1 MAEKRSSMKN
11 KREQQRKKAA
21 KARRVRRTLLVIT
34 EFLLVCA
41 LSICCY
47 AVSILNTMQ
56 RSTINQKEIYVAT
69 FANNGD
75 NDQQEAQPATTE
87 PQSKEQEKESE
98 KSGEQESVPESSSAK
113 PGSVINVSEVTQAT
127 TVDDILSHQETVN
140 GYWNILLVGVDAR
153 DQANLGGGNG
163 VQSDVMMICSINV
176 KTKEVKLV
184 SIYRDTL
191 LKMYS
196 RDEFDLANSEFAK
209 GSDTDMISMINMN
222 LDLQIQD
229 VVVVN
234 WAALIR
240 VIDAIGGIYL
250 DITPEEVEK
259 GYITGY
265 ITEIEE
271 ATGIWQPQ
279 LTQAG
284 YQLCNGVYAVAYC
297 RNRYTTG
304 MDMGR
309 TSRQREVIDKM
320 LQQAKVAS
328 PSALLTAVRYACP
341 NINTTLSND
350 ELFALAADVN
360 SYSITDTEG
369 FPYTYDLTLG
379 TLGVFGVK
387 DSLVCTDLAGDVKK
401 LHTYLFGDDGY
412 EPSQTVKDISYTIQK
427 AFGVGQKRYKVKKPC
442 ISQICGIWGFFSRM
456 LKEKYTI

>member
-75 NDQQEAQPATTE
+75 NDQQEEAQTATTE

-176 KTKEVKLV
+176 KTKEVKPGVYLIV
-184 SIYRDTL
+184 IHFLRCIQEMNLTL
-191 LKMYS
+191 QTLS
-196 RDEFDLANSEFAK
+196 LPK

-427 AFGVGQKRYKVKKPC
+427 AFGVGQ
-442 ISQICGIWGFFSRM
+442 
-456 LKEKYTI
+456 

>member
-69 FANNGD
+69 FANN
-75 NDQQEAQPATTE
+75 NENESPSEEVQTAAAPESQNEEQTNEAEQPN
-87 PQSKEQEKESE
+87 ESE
-98 KSGEQESVPESSSAK
+98 SVGESSSAAK
-113 PGSVINVSEVTQAT
+113 PGSVVNVSEVTQAS

-153 DQANLGGGNG
+153 DQSNLGGGNG

-196 RDEFDLANSEFAK
+196 RDAFDLANSEFAK

-250 DITPEEVEK
+250 DISQEEVEK

-309 TSRQREVIDKM
+309 TSRQREVIEKM
-320 LQQAKVAS
+320 LQQAKAAS

-360 SYSITDTEG
+360 SYTIADTEG

-427 AFGVGQKRYKVKKPC
+427 AFGLAQ
-442 ISQICGIWGFFSRM
+442 
-456 LKEKYTI
+456 

>member
-1 MAEKRSSMKN
+1 MARPKKRSKT
-11 KREQQRKKAA
+11 KKILFA
-21 KARRVRRTLLVIT
+21 VEIIVLLVFIGGLYVYGQLMSRMDKT
-34 EFLLVCA
+34 NTQKLDTQKVQVNEEVQDAINSEDSHLTGYTTYA
-41 LSICCY
+41 LFGIDSRS
-47 AVSILNTMQ
+47 ANMKFSGNQNSDTMIIA
-56 RSTINQKEIYVAT
+56 SV
-69 FANNGD
+69 NND
-75 NDQQEAQPATTE
+75 
-87 PQSKEQEKESE
+87 
-98 KSGEQESVPESSSAK
+98 
-113 PGSVINVSEVTQAT
+113 
-127 TVDDILSHQETVN
+127 
-140 GYWNILLVGVDAR
+140 
-153 DQANLGGGNG
+153 
-163 VQSDVMMICSINV
+163 
-176 KTKEVKLV
+176 TKDVKLV

-279 LTQAG
+279 LAQAG

-360 SYSITDTEG
+360 SYSIIDTEG

-427 AFGVGQKRYKVKKPC
+427 AFGVGQ
-442 ISQICGIWGFFSRM
+442 
-456 LKEKYTI
+456 

>member
-1 MAEKRSSMKN
+1 MAEKRSSMKK

-47 AVSILNTMQ
+47 GVSILNTMQ

-69 FANNGD
+69 FD
-75 NDQQEAQPATTE
+75 NKENTDQTEEAQTAVTEESQKEEAT
-87 PQSKEQEKESE
+87 KEA
-98 KSGEQESVPESSSAK
+98 EQESVAESVTAK
-113 PGSVINVSEVTQAT
+113 PDGVANVSEVTQAPT
-127 TVDDILSHQETVN
+127 IDDILSHQETVN

-153 DQANLGGGNG
+153 DQSNLGGGNG

-196 RDEFDLANSEFAK
+196 RDAFDLANSEFAK
-209 GSDTDMISMINMN
+209 GSDTDMISMVNMN

-250 DITPEEVEK
+250 DITQEEIDK

-279 LTQAG
+279 ITQAG

-341 NINTTLSND
+341 NINTTLTND

-360 SYSITDTEG
+360 SYTIVDTEG
-369 FPYTYDLTLG
+369 FPYTYDLELG
-379 TLGVFGVK
+379 TLGMFGVK

-412 EPSQTVKDISYTIQK
+412 EPSQKVKDISYTIQK
-427 AFGVGQKRYKVKKPC
+427 AFGIAQ
-442 ISQICGIWGFFSRM
+442 
-456 LKEKYTI
+456 

>member
-1 MAEKRSSMKN
+1 
-11 KREQQRKKAA
+11 
-21 KARRVRRTLLVIT
+21 
-34 EFLLVCA
+34 
-41 LSICCY
+41 
-47 AVSILNTMQ
+47 
-56 RSTINQKEIYVAT
+56 
-69 FANNGD
+69 
-75 NDQQEAQPATTE
+75 
-87 PQSKEQEKESE
+87 
-98 KSGEQESVPESSSAK
+98 
-113 PGSVINVSEVTQAT
+113 
-127 TVDDILSHQETVN
+127 
-140 GYWNILLVGVDAR
+140 
-153 DQANLGGGNG
+153 
-163 VQSDVMMICSINV
+163 MMICSINV

-304 MDMGR
+304 MDMG
-309 TSRQREVIDKM
+309 KN
-320 LQQAKVAS
+320 K
-328 PSALLTAVRYACP
+328 PSAR
-341 NINTTLSND
+341 SN
-350 ELFALAADVN
+350 
-360 SYSITDTEG
+360 
-369 FPYTYDLTLG
+369 
-379 TLGVFGVK
+379 
-387 DSLVCTDLAGDVKK
+387 
-401 LHTYLFGDDGY
+401 
-412 EPSQTVKDISYTIQK
+412 
-427 AFGVGQKRYKVKKPC
+427 R
-442 ISQICGIWGFFSRM
+442 
-456 LKEKYTI
+456 

>member
-1 MAEKRSSMKN
+1 MHFLFAVMQLVFSTRCSV
-11 KREQQRKKAA
+11 QQ
-21 KARRVRRTLLVIT
+21 LI
-34 EFLLVCA
+34 
-41 LSICCY
+41 
-47 AVSILNTMQ
+47 
-56 RSTINQKEIYVAT
+56 QKEIYVAT

-75 NDQQEAQPATTE
+75 NDQQEEAQTATTE

-271 ATGIWQPQ
+271 ATGI
-279 LTQAG
+279 LAASAG
-284 YQLCNGVYAVAYC
+284 
-297 RNRYTTG
+297 
-304 MDMGR
+304 
-309 TSRQREVIDKM
+309 
-320 LQQAKVAS
+320 
-328 PSALLTAVRYACP
+328 TAV
-341 NINTTLSND
+341 I
-350 ELFALAADVN
+350 AL
-360 SYSITDTEG
+360 
-369 FPYTYDLTLG
+369 
-379 TLGVFGVK
+379 
-387 DSLVCTDLAGDVKK
+387 
-401 LHTYLFGDDGY
+401 
-412 EPSQTVKDISYTIQK
+412 
-427 AFGVGQKRYKVKKPC
+427 
-442 ISQICGIWGFFSRM
+442 
-456 LKEKYTI
+456 

>member
-75 NDQQEAQPATTE
+75 NDQQEEAQTATTE

-191 LKMYS
+191 LRMYS

-360 SYSITDTEG
+360 SYSIIDTEG

-427 AFGVGQKRYKVKKPC
+427 AFGVGQ
-442 ISQICGIWGFFSRM
+442 
-456 LKEKYTI
+456 

>member
-1 MAEKRSSMKN
+1 M
-11 KREQQRKKAA
+11 
-21 KARRVRRTLLVIT
+21 L
-34 EFLLVCA
+34 F
-41 LSICCY
+41 
-47 AVSILNTMQ
+47 
-56 RSTINQKEIYVAT
+56 
-69 FANNGD
+69 
-75 NDQQEAQPATTE
+75 
-87 PQSKEQEKESE
+87 
-98 KSGEQESVPESSSAK
+98 
-113 PGSVINVSEVTQAT
+113 
-127 TVDDILSHQETVN
+127 
-140 GYWNILLVGVDAR
+140 
-153 DQANLGGGNG
+153 
-163 VQSDVMMICSINV
+163 
-176 KTKEVKLV
+176 
-184 SIYRDTL
+184 
-191 LKMYS
+191 
-196 RDEFDLANSEFAK
+196 
-209 GSDTDMISMINMN
+209 
-222 LDLQIQD
+222 
-229 VVVVN
+229 
-234 WAALIR
+234 
-240 VIDAIGGIYL
+240 
-250 DITPEEVEK
+250 TPEEVEK
-259 GYITGY
+259 GYIPGY

-328 PSALLTAVRYACP
+328 PSELLTAVRYACP

-427 AFGVGQKRYKVKKPC
+427 AFGVGQ
-442 ISQICGIWGFFSRM
+442 
-456 LKEKYTI
+456 

>member
-1 MAEKRSSMKN
+1 MIRKMAEQRSSMK
-11 KREQQRKKAA
+11 KKKEQQRKKAA

-69 FANNGD
+69 FANNNENPEPSAEVQTAAASESQSD
-75 NDQQEAQPATTE
+75 EKNEEQTEA
-87 PQSKEQEKESE
+87 
-98 KSGEQESVPESSSAK
+98 EQESVEESSAAK
-113 PGSVINVSEVTQAT
+113 PGSVINVSEVTQAP

-153 DQANLGGGNG
+153 DQSNLGGGNG

-250 DITPEEVEK
+250 DISQEEVDK

-309 TSRQREVIDKM
+309 TSRQREVIEKM
-320 LQQAKVAS
+320 LQQAKAAS

-360 SYSITDTEG
+360 SYTIADTEG

-427 AFGVGQKRYKVKKPC
+427 AFGLTQ
-442 ISQICGIWGFFSRM
+442 
-456 LKEKYTI
+456 

>member
-1 MAEKRSSMKN
+1 MIRKMAEQRSSMK
-11 KREQQRKKAA
+11 KKKEQQQRKKAA

-56 RSTINQKEIYVAT
+56 RSTINQDEIYVAT
-69 FANNGD
+69 FANNENNGQ
-75 NDQQEAQPATTE
+75 NEETQTAAPETQKSEEEKQT
-87 PQSKEQEKESE
+87 KENVAEL
-98 KSGEQESVPESSSAK
+98 SGEQETEQVAESSSAAK
-113 PGSVINVSEVTQAT
+113 PNSVIHVSEVTQPT
-127 TVDDILSHQETVN
+127 TVDDVLNHQETVN

-153 DQANLGGGNG
+153 DQANLGGGEGN
-163 VQSDVMMICSINV
+163 QSDVMMICSINV

-196 RDEFDLANSEFAK
+196 RDAFDLANAEYAK
-209 GSDTDMISMINMN
+209 SSDTNMISMINMN

-229 VVVVN
+229 MVVVN

-250 DITPEEVEK
+250 DISQEEIDK

-279 LTQAG
+279 ITQGG

-309 TSRQREVIDKM
+309 TGRQREVIEKM
-320 LQQAKVAS
+320 LEQAKVAS

-341 NINTTLSND
+341 NINTTLTNE

-360 SYSITDTEG
+360 SYNIVDTEG

-379 TLGVFGVK
+379 TTGVFGVK

-412 EPSQTVKDISYTIQK
+412 EPSQTVKDISYAIQRG
-427 AFGVGQKRYKVKKPC
+427 FGLAQ
-442 ISQICGIWGFFSRM
+442 
-456 LKEKYTI
+456 

>member
-75 NDQQEAQPATTE
+75 NDQQEEAQTATTE

-279 LTQAG
+279 LAQAG

-309 TSRQREVIDKM
+309 TSRQRE
-320 LQQAKVAS
+320 
-328 PSALLTAVRYACP
+328 
-341 NINTTLSND
+341 D

-360 SYSITDTEG
+360 SYSIIDTEG

-427 AFGVGQKRYKVKKPC
+427 AFGVGQ
-442 ISQICGIWGFFSRM
+442 
-456 LKEKYTI
+456 

>member
-1 MAEKRSSMKN
+1 MAEKRSSMKK

-47 AVSILNTMQ
+47 GVSILNTMQ

-69 FANNGD
+69 FD
-75 NDQQEAQPATTE
+75 NKENTDQTEEAQTAVTEESQKEEAT
-87 PQSKEQEKESE
+87 KEA
-98 KSGEQESVPESSSAK
+98 EQESVVESVTAK
-113 PGSVINVSEVTQAT
+113 PDGVANVSEVTQAPT
-127 TVDDILSHQETVN
+127 IDDILSHQETVN

-153 DQANLGGGNG
+153 DQSNLGGGNG

-176 KTKEVKLV
+176 KTKEVKMV

-196 RDEFDLANSEFAK
+196 RDAFDLANSEFAK

-250 DITPEEVEK
+250 DITQEEIDK

-279 LTQAG
+279 ITQAG

-341 NINTTLSND
+341 NINTTLTND
-350 ELFALAADVN
+350 ELFALTADVN
-360 SYSITDTEG
+360 SYTIVDTEG
-369 FPYTYDLTLG
+369 FPYTYDLELG
-379 TLGVFGVK
+379 TLGMFGVK

-412 EPSQTVKDISYTIQK
+412 EPSQKVKDISYTIQK
-427 AFGVGQKRYKVKKPC
+427 AFGIAQ
-442 ISQICGIWGFFSRM
+442 
-456 LKEKYTI
+456 

>member
-1 MAEKRSSMKN
+1 MQTNPIPPRQPRRS
-11 KREQQRKKAA
+11 RRRHRGLLWGLLIIAFIAA
-21 KARRVRRTLLVIT
+21 AAMGALFASNSLLDKSSDDVVEDGLLTAKDKTTIMIMGVDERDDDVGRSDTL
-34 EFLLVCA
+34 
-41 LSICCY
+41 
-47 AVSILNTMQ
+47 M
-56 RSTINQKEIYVAT
+56 VAT
-69 FANNGD
+69 LDPKKDHAALMSIPRDTRVKIKGHGWDKINAAYAYG
-75 NDQQEAQPATTE
+75 
-87 PQSKEQEKESE
+87 
-98 KSGEQESVPESSSAK
+98 SAK
-113 PGSVINVSEVTQAT
+113 GGPEAGEKLTQRTVKDFLGVNMDHYVVINIQAFQK
-127 TVDDILSHQETVN
+127 I
-140 GYWNILLVGVDAR
+140 
-153 DQANLGGGNG
+153 
-163 VQSDVMMICSINV
+163 
-176 KTKEVKLV
+176 
-184 SIYRDTL
+184 
-191 LKMYS
+191 
-196 RDEFDLANSEFAK
+196 
-209 GSDTDMISMINMN
+209 
-222 LDLQIQD
+222 
-229 VVVVN
+229 
-234 WAALIR
+234 
-240 VIDAIGGIYL
+240 IDAIGGIYL

-279 LTQAG
+279 LAQAG

-360 SYSITDTEG
+360 SYSIIDTEG

-427 AFGVGQKRYKVKKPC
+427 AFGVGQ
-442 ISQICGIWGFFSRM
+442 
-456 LKEKYTI
+456 

>member
-1 MAEKRSSMKN
+1 MAEKRSSMK
-11 KREQQRKKAA
+11 KKQEQQRKKAA

-56 RSTINQKEIYVAT
+56 RSTINQDEIYIAT
-69 FANNGD
+69 FANNENNGQNEETQTAAPD
-75 NDQQEAQPATTE
+75 DSKSEE
-87 PQSKEQEKESE
+87 KEQTKENE
-98 KSGEQESVPESSSAK
+98 AEVSGEQITESSSEVK
-113 PGSVINVSEVTQAT
+113 PNGAINVSEVTQAT
-127 TVDDILSHQETVN
+127 TADDILSHQETVN

-153 DQANLGGGNG
+153 DQANLGGGEGN
-163 VQSDVMMICSINV
+163 QSDVMMICSINV

-196 RDEFDLANSEFAK
+196 RDAFDLANAEYAK
-209 GSDTDMISMINMN
+209 SSDTNMISMINMN

-229 VVVVN
+229 MVVVN

-250 DITPEEVEK
+250 DVTQEEIDK

-279 LTQAG
+279 ITQGG

-297 RNRYTTG
+297 RNRYSTG

-309 TSRQREVIDKM
+309 TSRQREVIEKM
-320 LQQAKVAS
+320 LEQAKQAS

-341 NINTTLSND
+341 NINTTLTNE

-360 SYSITDTEG
+360 SYSIVDTDG

-379 TLGVFGVK
+379 TTGVFGVK

-412 EPSQTVKDISYTIQK
+412 EPSQTVKDISYTIQS
-427 AFGVGQKRYKVKKPC
+427 AFGLIQ
-442 ISQICGIWGFFSRM
+442 
-456 LKEKYTI
+456 

>member
-21 KARRVRRTLLVIT
+21 KARRVRRTLLVFT

-69 FANNGD
+69 FANNEN
-75 NDQQEAQPATTE
+75 NDTNEEAQTAAEEPSQQE
-87 PQSKEQEKESE
+87 EQTGEVQKSESDEKESNVQA
-98 KSGEQESVPESSSAK
+98 STAK
-113 PGSVINVSEVTQAT
+113 PEGVANVSEVTQAP

-176 KTKEVKLV
+176 KTKAVKLV

-196 RDEFDLANSEFAK
+196 RDAFDLANSEFAK
-209 GSDTDMISMINMN
+209 GSDTDMISMVNMN

-240 VIDAIGGIYL
+240 VIDAIGGVYL
-250 DITPEEVEK
+250 DITQEEIDK

-279 LTQAG
+279 ITQAG

-341 NINTTLSND
+341 NINTTLTND

-360 SYSITDTEG
+360 SYTIEDTAG

-427 AFGVGQKRYKVKKPC
+427 AFGLAQ
-442 ISQICGIWGFFSRM
+442 
-456 LKEKYTI
+456 

>member
-1 MAEKRSSMKN
+1 M
-11 KREQQRKKAA
+11 
-21 KARRVRRTLLVIT
+21 
-34 EFLLVCA
+34 
-41 LSICCY
+41 
-47 AVSILNTMQ
+47 
-56 RSTINQKEIYVAT
+56 
-69 FANNGD
+69 
-75 NDQQEAQPATTE
+75 
-87 PQSKEQEKESE
+87 
-98 KSGEQESVPESSSAK
+98 PESSSAK

-320 LQQAKVAS
+320 LQQAKSSVTIS
-328 PSALLTAVRYACP
+328 TSYSSALCVSKYQYNAV
-341 NINTTLSND
+341 
-350 ELFALAADVN
+350 E
-360 SYSITDTEG
+360 
-369 FPYTYDLTLG
+369 
-379 TLGVFGVK
+379 
-387 DSLVCTDLAGDVKK
+387 
-401 LHTYLFGDDGY
+401 
-412 EPSQTVKDISYTIQK
+412 
-427 AFGVGQKRYKVKKPC
+427 
-442 ISQICGIWGFFSRM
+442 
-456 LKEKYTI
+456 

>member
-1 MAEKRSSMKN
+1 MAEKRSSLKK
-11 KREQQRKKAA
+11 KREQQRRKAVR
-21 KARRVRRTLLVIT
+21 ARRIRRTLLVLT

-47 AVSILNTMQ
+47 GVSILNTMQ
-56 RSTINQKEIYVAT
+56 RSTINKDEIYIAT
-69 FANNGD
+69 FQNNEE
-75 NDQQEAQPATTE
+75 NEEPASEAPKNE
-87 PQSKEQEKESE
+87 EQDHTKEST
-98 KSGEQESVPESSSAK
+98 PETTAAK
-113 PGSVINVSEVTQAT
+113 PGSVINVSEVTQAET
-127 TVDDILSHQETVN
+127 ADDVLSHQETVN

-153 DQANLGGGNG
+153 DQSNLDGGNG
-163 VQSDVMMICSINV
+163 VQSDVMLICSINV
-176 KTKEVKLV
+176 RTKEVKLV
-184 SIYRDTL
+184 SVYRDTL

-196 RDEFDLANSEFAK
+196 RNEFDLANSEFAK
-209 GSDTDMISMINMN
+209 ASDTAMISMINMN

-229 VVVVN
+229 VVIVN

-250 DITPEEVEK
+250 DISQEEIDK

-271 ATGIWQPQ
+271 DTGIWQPQ
-279 LTQAG
+279 ITQGG

-309 TSRQREVIDKM
+309 TGRQREVIEKM
-320 LQQAKVAS
+320 LEQAKVVS

-341 NINTTLSND
+341 NINTTLTND

-360 SYSITDTEG
+360 SYTISDTAG

-401 LHTYLFGDDGY
+401 LHTFLFGDDGY
-412 EPSQTVKDISYTIQK
+412 EPSQMVKDISYTIQK
-427 AFGVGQKRYKVKKPC
+427 AFG
-442 ISQICGIWGFFSRM
+442 
-456 LKEKYTI
+456 LTN

>member
-75 NDQQEAQPATTE
+75 NDQQEEAQTATTE

-113 PGSVINVSEVTQAT
+113 PGSVINVSE
-127 TVDDILSHQETVN
+127 
-140 GYWNILLVGVDAR
+140 VDAR

-427 AFGVGQKRYKVKKPC
+427 AFGVGQ
-442 ISQICGIWGFFSRM
+442 
-456 LKEKYTI
+456 

>member
-69 FANNGD
+69 FANNNENSD
-75 NDQQEAQPATTE
+75 PSEEAQTAAASELQNEEQT
-87 PQSKEQEKESE
+87 KEAEQPN
-98 KSGEQESVPESSSAK
+98 EQESVVESSAAK
-113 PGSVINVSEVTQAT
+113 PGSVINVSEVTQAS
-127 TVDDILSHQETVN
+127 TVDDFLSHQETVN

-153 DQANLGGGNG
+153 DQSNLGGGNG

-196 RDEFDLANSEFAK
+196 RDAFDLANSEFAK

-250 DITPEEVEK
+250 DVTQEEIDK

-279 LTQAG
+279 ITQGG

-309 TSRQREVIDKM
+309 TGRQREVIDKM

-360 SYSITDTEG
+360 SYTIVDTEG

-412 EPSQTVKDISYTIQK
+412 EPSQTVKDIGYTIQK
-427 AFGVGQKRYKVKKPC
+427 AFGLAQ
-442 ISQICGIWGFFSRM
+442 
-456 LKEKYTI
+456 

>member
-1 MAEKRSSMKN
+1 MARPKKRSKT
-11 KREQQRKKAA
+11 KKILFA
-21 KARRVRRTLLVIT
+21 VEIIVLLVFIGGLYVYGQLMSRMDKTNTQKLDT
-34 EFLLVCA
+34 EKIQVNEEVQDAINSEDSHLTGYTTYA
-41 LSICCY
+41 LFGIDSRS
-47 AVSILNTMQ
+47 ANMKFSGNQNSDTMIIA
-56 RSTINQKEIYVAT
+56 SV
-69 FANNGD
+69 NND
-75 NDQQEAQPATTE
+75 
-87 PQSKEQEKESE
+87 
-98 KSGEQESVPESSSAK
+98 
-113 PGSVINVSEVTQAT
+113 
-127 TVDDILSHQETVN
+127 
-140 GYWNILLVGVDAR
+140 
-153 DQANLGGGNG
+153 
-163 VQSDVMMICSINV
+163 
-176 KTKEVKLV
+176 TKDVKLV

-360 SYSITDTEG
+360 SYSIIDTEG

-427 AFGVGQKRYKVKKPC
+427 AFGVGQ
-442 ISQICGIWGFFSRM
+442 
-456 LKEKYTI
+456 

>member
-1 MAEKRSSMKN
+1 MAGKRRS
-11 KREQQRKKAA
+11 KKKKVLFA
-21 KARRVRRTLLVIT
+21 VEILVLLVFIGG
-34 EFLLVCA
+34 LYV
-41 LSICCY
+41 Y
-47 AVSILNTMQ
+47 GQLNTKLDKIQ
-56 RSTINQKEIYVAT
+56 QPVLDESKIKVNQEVQDSINSETSTLTGY
-69 FANNGD
+69 
-75 NDQQEAQPATTE
+75 TTYALF
-87 PQSKEQEKESE
+87 
-98 KSGEQESVPESSSAK
+98 G
-113 PGSVINVSEVTQAT
+113 I
-127 TVDDILSHQETVN
+127 DH
-140 GYWNILLVGVDAR
+140 R
-153 DQANLGGGNG
+153 DKNTALGGEN
-163 VQSDVMMICSINV
+163 SDTIIIASVNND
-176 KTKEVKLV
+176 TKDVKLV

-279 LTQAG
+279 LAQAG

-360 SYSITDTEG
+360 SYSIIDTEG

-427 AFGVGQKRYKVKKPC
+427 AFGVGQ
-442 ISQICGIWGFFSRM
+442 
-456 LKEKYTI
+456 

>member
-1 MAEKRSSMKN
+1 MIRKMAEQRSSMK
-11 KREQQRKKAA
+11 KKKEQQRQKAA

-56 RSTINQKEIYVAT
+56 RSTINQKEIYIAT
-69 FANNGD
+69 FANNENNGQ
-75 NDQQEAQPATTE
+75 NEETQTAVPETSNSEEEKQTKENEAEA
-87 PQSKEQEKESE
+87 
-98 KSGEQESVPESSSAK
+98 SGEQETEPVAESSLAAK
-113 PGSVINVSEVTQAT
+113 PNNMINVSEVTQAT
-127 TVDDILSHQETVN
+127 TVDDVLSHQETVN

-153 DQANLGGGNG
+153 DQANLGGGEGN
-163 VQSDVMMICSINV
+163 QSDVMLICSINV

-196 RDEFDLANSEFAK
+196 RDAFDLANAEYAK
-209 GSDTDMISMINMN
+209 SSDTNMISMINMN

-229 VVVVN
+229 IVVVN

-279 LTQAG
+279 LTQPG

-309 TSRQREVIDKM
+309 TSRQREVIEKM
-320 LQQAKVAS
+320 LEQAKVAS

-341 NINTTLSND
+341 NINTTLTNE

-360 SYSITDTEG
+360 SYTIVDTEG

-379 TLGVFGVK
+379 TTGVFGVK
-387 DSLVCTDLAGDVKK
+387 DSLVCTDLAGDVKE

-412 EPSQTVKDISYTIQK
+412 EPSQTVKDISYEIQK
-427 AFGVGQKRYKVKKPC
+427 GFGLAQ
-442 ISQICGIWGFFSRM
+442 
-456 LKEKYTI
+456 

>member
-1 MAEKRSSMKN
+1 MAEKRSSMKK

-21 KARRVRRTLLVIT
+21 RARRARRSLLVFT

-41 LSICCY
+41 LSVCCY
-47 AVSILNTMQ
+47 GVSILNTMQ
-56 RSTINQKEIYVAT
+56 RSTINQKDIYIAT
-69 FANNGD
+69 FANEEN
-75 NDQQEAQPATTE
+75 NQKEETQPAAETSDNGEMQT
-87 PQSKEQEKESE
+87 KEQHAASE
-98 KSGEQESVPESSSAK
+98 ASSAAK
-113 PGSVINVSEVTQAT
+113 PGNVINVSEVTQAE
-127 TVDDILSHQETVN
+127 TVDDVLNHQETVN

-153 DQANLGGGNG
+153 DQANLGGRNG
-163 VQSDVMMICSINV
+163 VQSDVMLICSINV

-196 RDEFDLANSEFAK
+196 RNEFDLANSEFAK

-229 VVVVN
+229 VVIVN

-240 VIDAIGGIYL
+240 VIDAIGGVYL
-250 DITPEEVEK
+250 DISQEEIDK

-279 LTQAG
+279 ITQGG

-309 TSRQREVIDKM
+309 TSRQREVIEKM
-320 LQQAKVAS
+320 LEQAKVAS

-341 NINTTLSND
+341 NINTTLTND
-350 ELFALAADVN
+350 ELFALASDVN
-360 SYSITDTEG
+360 SYTIVDTQG

-412 EPSQTVKDISYTIQK
+412 EPSQTVRDISYTIQK
-427 AFGVGQKRYKVKKPC
+427 GFGLVP
-442 ISQICGIWGFFSRM
+442 
-456 LKEKYTI
+456 

>member
-1 MAEKRSSMKN
+1 MAEKRSSMKK

-21 KARRVRRTLLVIT
+21 RARRVRRSLLVFT

-41 LSICCY
+41 LSVCCY
-47 AVSILNTMQ
+47 GVSILNTMQ
-56 RSTINQKEIYVAT
+56 RSTINQKDIYIAT
-69 FANNGD
+69 FANEEN
-75 NDQQEAQPATTE
+75 NQKEETQPAAETSDNGEMQT
-87 PQSKEQEKESE
+87 KEQHAASE
-98 KSGEQESVPESSSAK
+98 ASSAAK
-113 PGSVINVSEVTQAT
+113 PGNVINVSEVTQAE
-127 TVDDILSHQETVN
+127 TVDDVLNHQETVN

-153 DQANLGGGNG
+153 DQANLGGRNG
-163 VQSDVMMICSINV
+163 VQSDVMLICSINV

-196 RDEFDLANSEFAK
+196 RNEFDLANSEFAK

-229 VVVVN
+229 VIIVN

-240 VIDAIGGIYL
+240 VIDAIGGVYL
-250 DITPEEVEK
+250 DISQEEIDK

-279 LTQAG
+279 ITQGG

-309 TSRQREVIDKM
+309 TSRQREVIEKM
-320 LQQAKVAS
+320 LEQAKVAS

-341 NINTTLSND
+341 NINTTLTND
-350 ELFALAADVN
+350 ELFALASDVN
-360 SYSITDTEG
+360 SYTIVDTQG

-412 EPSQTVKDISYTIQK
+412 EPSQTVRDISYTIQK
-427 AFGVGQKRYKVKKPC
+427 GFGLVP
-442 ISQICGIWGFFSRM
+442 
-456 LKEKYTI
+456 

>member
-1 MAEKRSSMKN
+1 MISKMAEKRSSMKN
-11 KREQQRKKAA
+11 KKEQQRRKAA
-21 KARRVRRTLLVIT
+21 KARRVRRTLLVLT

-47 AVSILNTMQ
+47 GVSILNSMQ
-56 RSTINQKEIYVAT
+56 RSTINQKEIYIAT
-69 FANNGD
+69 FANDENNGQNEEQQTADSQNGD
-75 NDQQEAQPATTE
+75 D
-87 PQSKEQEKESE
+87 EKQIAET
-98 KSGEQESVPESSSAK
+98 SGEQNTEAVAESTTAAK
-113 PGSVINVSEVTQAT
+113 PDGVANVSEVTQAP

-153 DQANLGGGNG
+153 DQANLGGGEGN
-163 VQSDVMMICSINV
+163 QSDVMLICSINV

-196 RDEFDLANSEFAK
+196 RDAFDLANSEYAK
-209 GSDTDMISMINMN
+209 SSDTDMISMINMN

-229 VVVVN
+229 IVVVN

-240 VIDAIGGIYL
+240 VIDAIGGVYL
-250 DITPEEVEK
+250 DITQEEIDK

-279 LTQAG
+279 ITQAG

-309 TSRQREVIDKM
+309 TSRQREVIEKM

-360 SYSITDTEG
+360 SYTIVDTEG

-427 AFGVGQKRYKVKKPC
+427 GFGLAQ
-442 ISQICGIWGFFSRM
+442 
-456 LKEKYTI
+456 

>member
-1 MAEKRSSMKN
+1 MAEKRSSMKK

-21 KARRVRRTLLVIT
+21 RARRVRRSLLVFT

-41 LSICCY
+41 LSVCCY
-47 AVSILNTMQ
+47 GVSILNTMQ
-56 RSTINQKEIYVAT
+56 RSTINQKDIYIAT
-69 FANNGD
+69 FANEEN
-75 NDQQEAQPATTE
+75 NQKEETQPAAETSADGEQQT
-87 PQSKEQEKESE
+87 KEQHAASE
-98 KSGEQESVPESSSAK
+98 ASSAAK
-113 PGSVINVSEVTQAT
+113 PGNVINVSEVTQAE
-127 TVDDILSHQETVN
+127 TVDDVLNHQETVN

-153 DQANLGGGNG
+153 DQANLGGRNG
-163 VQSDVMMICSINV
+163 VQSDVMLICSINV

-196 RDEFDLANSEFAK
+196 RNEFDLANSEFAK

-229 VVVVN
+229 VIIVN

-240 VIDAIGGIYL
+240 VIDAIGGVYL
-250 DITPEEVEK
+250 DISQEEIDK

-279 LTQAG
+279 ITQGG

-309 TSRQREVIDKM
+309 TSRQREVIEKM
-320 LQQAKVAS
+320 LEQAKVAS

-341 NINTTLSND
+341 NINTTLTND
-350 ELFALAADVN
+350 ELFALASDVN
-360 SYSITDTEG
+360 SYTIVDTQG

-412 EPSQTVKDISYTIQK
+412 EPSQTVRDISYTIQK
-427 AFGVGQKRYKVKKPC
+427 GFGLVP
-442 ISQICGIWGFFSRM
+442 
-456 LKEKYTI
+456 

>member
-1 MAEKRSSMKN
+1 MAEKRSSMKK

-47 AVSILNTMQ
+47 GVSILNTMQ

-69 FANNGD
+69 FD
-75 NDQQEAQPATTE
+75 NKENTDQTEEAQTAVIEESQKEEAT
-87 PQSKEQEKESE
+87 KEA
-98 KSGEQESVPESSSAK
+98 EQESVVESVTAK
-113 PGSVINVSEVTQAT
+113 PDGVANVSEVTQAPT
-127 TVDDILSHQETVN
+127 IDDILSHQETVN

-153 DQANLGGGNG
+153 DQSNLGGGNG

-176 KTKEVKLV
+176 KTKEVKMV

-196 RDEFDLANSEFAK
+196 RDAFDLANSEFAK

-250 DITPEEVEK
+250 DITQEEIDK

-279 LTQAG
+279 ITQAG

-341 NINTTLSND
+341 NINTTLTND
-350 ELFALAADVN
+350 ELFALTADVN
-360 SYSITDTEG
+360 SYTIVDTEG
-369 FPYTYDLTLG
+369 FPYTYDLELG
-379 TLGVFGVK
+379 TLGMFGVK

-412 EPSQTVKDISYTIQK
+412 EPSQKVKDISYTIQK
-427 AFGVGQKRYKVKKPC
+427 AFGIAQ
-442 ISQICGIWGFFSRM
+442 
-456 LKEKYTI
+456 